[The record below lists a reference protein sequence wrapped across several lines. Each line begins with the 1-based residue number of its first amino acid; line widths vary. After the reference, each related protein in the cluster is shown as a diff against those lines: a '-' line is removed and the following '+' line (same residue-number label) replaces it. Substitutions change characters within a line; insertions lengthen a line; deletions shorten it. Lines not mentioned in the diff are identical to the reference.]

1 MVPLCIGKNMKKDNL
16 SSRMSLA
23 SAMVVFG
30 TIGLF
35 VRNID
40 MPSSIIAFIRGAV
53 GALFLVVFCLITK
66 KKFSFAAVKEKL
78 LLLCLSG
85 GAIGINWIFLFEA
98 YRYTTVA
105 TATLCYYMAPIFVI
119 VASSFI
125 YKEKLTAKK
134 ICCTIAAL
142 AGMVLVS
149 GITQTGIGNIGEM
162 KGVILGVLAAVFY
175 SSVVLMNKSLGSVP
189 AYDKTI
195 VQLAGAA
202 IVIVPYCLATVDMSQ
217 LSLDKKSVIMLA
229 VVSIVHTGIAY
240 TAYFGSMKN
249 LQSQTIAIMSYID
262 PIVAVI
268 LSAVFLKEKMS
279 VSSIVGAVMILSAT
293 FLSEVNI
300 RKKHK

>member
-1 MVPLCIGKNMKKDNL
+1 MKKDNF
-16 SSRMSLA
+16 SSKMSLA

-53 GALFLVVFCLITK
+53 GALFLMLFCLVTK
-66 KKFSFAAVKEKL
+66 KKFSFSAVREKL

-85 GAIGINWIFLFEA
+85 GAIGINWILLFEA
-98 YRYTTVA
+98 YCYTTVA

-119 VASSFI
+119 VMSSFI

-134 ICCTIAAL
+134 ICCTLAAL
-142 AGMVLVS
+142 VGMILVS
-149 GITQTGIGNIGEM
+149 GVTESGLGNIGDM
-162 KGVILGVLAAVFY
+162 RGVILGVLAAVFY

-195 VQLAGAA
+195 VQLMGAA
-202 IVIVPYCLATVDMSQ
+202 VVILPYCLATVNIGE
-217 LSLDKKSVIMLA
+217 LSFDKNSITMLSI
-229 VVSIVHTGIAY
+229 VSIVHTGIAY

-268 LSAVFLKEKMS
+268 LSAVFLKEQMTILG
-279 VSSIVGAVMILSAT
+279 VVGAIMILSAT

-300 RKKHK
+300 RKKAE

>member
-1 MVPLCIGKNMKKDNL
+1 MKKDNI
-16 SSRMSLA
+16 SSKISLA
-23 SAMVVFG
+23 SAMVAFG

-35 VRNID
+35 VKNIN
-40 MPSSIIAFIRGAV
+40 MPSSVIAFIRGSV
-53 GALFLVVFCLITK
+53 GALFLILFCLATR
-66 KKFSFAAVKEKL
+66 KKFSFSAVKEKL
-78 LLLCLSG
+78 LILCLSG
-85 GAIGINWIFLFEA
+85 AAIGINWIFLFEA

-119 VASSFI
+119 VMSSVI

-134 ICCTIAAL
+134 IFCSLVAL
-142 AGMVLVS
+142 VGMVFVS
-149 GITQTGIGNIGEM
+149 GVAENGIGNIEEM

-195 VQLAGAA
+195 VQLMGAA
-202 IVIVPYCLATVDMSQ
+202 LVILPYCLATVDAGEVIP
-217 LSLDKKSVIMLA
+217 DKKSVIMLL

-262 PIVAVI
+262 PIVAVV
-268 LSAVFLKEKMS
+268 LSALVLKESMS
-279 VSSIVGAVMILSAT
+279 LLSVIGAVMILTAT
-293 FLSEVNI
+293 FLSEVNL
-300 RKKHK
+300 RKNNK

>member
-1 MVPLCIGKNMKKDNL
+1 
-16 SSRMSLA
+16 MSLA

-35 VRNID
+35 VRNIN
-40 MPSSIIAFIRGAV
+40 MPSSIIAFVRGFI
-53 GALFLVVFCLITK
+53 GAAFLVLFCLITG
-66 KKFSFAAVKEKL
+66 KKFSFDKIKEKL

-85 GAIGINWIFLFEA
+85 AAIGVNWIFLFEA

-119 VASSFI
+119 VMSSFI
-125 YKEKLTAKK
+125 YKEKLTVKK
-134 ICCTIAAL
+134 ICCTLAAL

-149 GITQTGIGNIGEM
+149 GVTQTGIGNIGEI
-162 KGVILGVLAAVFY
+162 KGVILGTLAAVFY

-195 VQLAGAA
+195 VQLFGAA
-202 IVIVPYCLATVDMSQ
+202 IVILPYCIATVNAGDI
-217 LSLDKKSVIMLA
+217 SLDKKSVIMLLI
-229 VVSIVHTGIAY
+229 VSVVHTGISY

-262 PIVAVI
+262 PIIAVV
-268 LSAVFLKEKMS
+268 LSAVFLKEQMTALG
-279 VSSIVGAVMILSAT
+279 VIGAVLILSAT
-293 FLSEVNI
+293 FLSEVSF
-300 RKKHK
+300 KKTLSNSAG

>member
-1 MVPLCIGKNMKKDNL
+1 MKKDNF
-16 SSRMSLA
+16 SSKMSLA

-53 GALFLVVFCLITK
+53 GALFLMIFCLVTK
-66 KKFSFAAVKEKL
+66 KKFSFSAVREKL

-85 GAIGINWIFLFEA
+85 GAIGINWILLFEA
-98 YRYTTVA
+98 YCYTTVA

-119 VASSFI
+119 VMSSFI

-134 ICCTIAAL
+134 ICCTLTAL
-142 AGMVLVS
+142 VGMVFVS
-149 GITQTGIGNIGEM
+149 GVAETGIGNIGEL

-195 VQLAGAA
+195 VQLMGAA
-202 IVIVPYCLATVDMSQ
+202 VVILPYCLATVNIGE
-217 LSLDKKSVIMLA
+217 LSFDKNSITMLSI
-229 VVSIVHTGIAY
+229 VSIVHTGIAY

-268 LSAVFLKEKMS
+268 LSAVFLKEQMTILG
-279 VSSIVGAVMILSAT
+279 VVGAIMILSAT
-293 FLSEVNI
+293 FLSDVNI
-300 RKKHK
+300 RKKAE